1 MEDSHEPLKFLSS
14 HDAAAGDR
22 MKILNLLDTAQVATP
37 ARPDRPSMVIVSDE
51 PAARLIVFRL
61 APGQSVPP
69 HRNASLVMLTVL
81 RGMGTVVGEVDGA
94 ATAHGC
100 RGGDL
105 FVFQS
110 GELHG
115 MSAGDEELV
124 LLATIAPRTGSQ

>member
-1 MEDSHEPLKFLSS
+1 
-14 HDAAAGDR
+14 
-22 MKILNLLDTAQVATP
+22 MKILNLLDTADAATP
-37 ARPDRPSMVIVSDE
+37 ARPDRPAMVVVSDE
-51 PAARLIVFRL
+51 AAARLLLFRL
-61 APGQSVPP
+61 APGQTVPP

-81 RGMGTVVGEVDGA
+81 QGTGTIVGEVDGA
-94 ATAHGC
+94 TTAHGC

-105 FVFQS
+105 FVFEP